1 MSPCVPIGTDVCPHS
16 RGWARGQLVLSKLNR
31 AGKCREPNSPNPA
44 SATPG
49 RSCASH
55 RRPWGTGSSVLQ
67 SCGEHLAFASTTGH
81 PSPGSLAHPPG
92 FLAFRRVWQR
102 DAVSEMTRRKN
113 EGFFR
118 TCWLNGSW
126 STQAW
131 NLRKV
136 RFLRGKSRG
145 CNVCVSRCVCL
156 QGPVCTWPIPWAP
169 SKQRACVHQPAM

>member
-1 MSPCVPIGTDVCPHS
+1 MVSTWHLPAPH
-16 RGWARGQLVLSKLNR
+16 
-31 AGKCREPNSPNPA
+31 
-44 SATPG
+44 ATPALG
-49 RSCASH
+49 
-55 RRPWGTGSSVLQ
+55 
-67 SCGEHLAFASTTGH
+67 HL
-81 PSPGSLAHPPG
+81 HPPG

-136 RFLRGKSRG
+136 RFLRKVLWWQHVHEQMCMSIGAGVHMAS
-145 CNVCVSRCVCL
+145 SL
-156 QGPVCTWPIPWAP
+156 GPCQTTCM
-169 SKQRACVHQPAM
+169 CVHEPAI